1 MDLLGGVRLYDD
13 SEKLAHRVQAA
24 LLQLPVVEVVWVD
37 AQLHA
42 EVPLTAH
49 ISCVEI

>member
-1 MDLLGGVRLYDD
+1 MDLLKGVRLYDD
-13 SEKLAHRVQAA
+13 SEKRAHRVQAA
-24 LLQLPVVEVVWVD
+24 VLQLPVVEVVGVD

-49 ISCVEI
+49 ISWVKV

>member
-1 MDLLGGVRLYDD
+1 MDLLWGFCLDD
-13 SEKLAHRVQAA
+13 DGEQRAHRVEAA
-24 LLQLPVVEVVWVD
+24 VLQLPVVEVVRVD

-49 ISCVEI
+49 ISWVQV